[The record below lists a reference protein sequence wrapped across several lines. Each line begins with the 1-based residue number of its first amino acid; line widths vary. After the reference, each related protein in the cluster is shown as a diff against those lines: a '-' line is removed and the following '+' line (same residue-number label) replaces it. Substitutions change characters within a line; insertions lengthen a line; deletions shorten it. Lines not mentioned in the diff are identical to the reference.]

1 MFKNLLQFWN
11 GKDFL
16 NQVLEDFKNMLDDA
30 ERMFISM
37 SKKLIYNEK
46 QNDLENKIYSI
57 DKRINELE
65 RDIRKRIIQHLT
77 IQPSVDVSTC
87 LLLMSVVKDAERI
100 GDYSKNLFGV
110 SKIMQRPMNITTYK
124 ELFDDM
130 DKDILVLFQETKDAF
145 MQSDEK
151 KATLAWKYEK
161 KITSSCD
168 KIVGM
173 LAVGNLS
180 VNEAV
185 CFTLIARYFKRI
197 AAHLTNIATSV
208 ILPLTDLDYFDENR
222 KDTGKII

>member
-37 SKKLIYNEK
+37 SKKLVYNEE

-57 DKRINELE
+57 DKRVNELE

-180 VNEAV
+180 
-185 CFTLIARYFKRI
+185 
-197 AAHLTNIATSV
+197 
-208 ILPLTDLDYFDENR
+208 
-222 KDTGKII
+222 